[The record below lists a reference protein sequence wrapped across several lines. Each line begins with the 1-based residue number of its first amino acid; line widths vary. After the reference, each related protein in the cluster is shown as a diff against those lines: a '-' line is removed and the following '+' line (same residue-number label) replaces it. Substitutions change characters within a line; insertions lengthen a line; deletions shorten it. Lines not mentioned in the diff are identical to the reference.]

1 MNLHLYIIVLKSLS
15 PDLNHRAV
23 IVSLSL
29 VKVIDD
35 TAGRF
40 VAGKKLYN
48 FQGFEFMVVENGGME

>member
-1 MNLHLYIIVLKSLS
+1 M
-15 PDLNHRAV
+15 
-23 IVSLSL
+23 SLSL